1 MSKLEDDFWS
11 ADRLSATEM
20 EATLKI
26 KQSDLTELIEN
37 DQTLS
42 KKHVDMAKTLVAKM
56 HP

>member
-20 EATLKI
+20 EATLTI

-42 KKHVDMAKTLVAKM
+42 KKHVDMAKMLVAKM

>member
-20 EATLKI
+20 EANLTI

-42 KKHVDMAKTLVAKM
+42 KKHVDMAKMLVA
-56 HP
+56 